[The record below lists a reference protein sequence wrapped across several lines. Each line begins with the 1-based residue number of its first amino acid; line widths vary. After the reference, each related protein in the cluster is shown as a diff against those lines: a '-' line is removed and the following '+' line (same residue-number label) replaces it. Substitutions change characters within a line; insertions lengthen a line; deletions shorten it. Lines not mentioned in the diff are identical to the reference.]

1 MYCGTGRLGAL
12 SSEVLPVGMPSVEAP
27 CVEAPSIEQLA
38 AAVLSCGAPL
48 VGVPNNG
55 GHWGCCDDGALGV
68 LR

>member
-1 MYCGTGRLGAL
+1 
-12 SSEVLPVGMPSVEAP
+12 MPSVEAP

-55 GHWGCCDDGALGV
+55 GHWGCCDDGALLDWVPLG
-68 LR
+68 